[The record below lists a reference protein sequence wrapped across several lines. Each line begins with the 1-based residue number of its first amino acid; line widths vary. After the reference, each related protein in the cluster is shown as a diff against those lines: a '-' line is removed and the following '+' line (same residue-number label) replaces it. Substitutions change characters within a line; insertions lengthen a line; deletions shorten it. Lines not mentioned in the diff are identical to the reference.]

1 MSENGCL
8 QNTSF
13 NNVEIKDNIIY
24 RNPVSIE
31 GPKRQFSVINQSL
44 VGIDGSSSAFSDNDV
59 LLELGSLNIH
69 EATSD
74 YPLAQ
79 QILIKDVVIMVHQG
93 AGTTLTGHI
102 DISSNY
108 GIAVNEAISGNT
120 EIVGAGATYVSQTLE
135 TVGTETDINLNS
147 VGITSLCPNIVI
159 TDTQKIYVYLV
170 TTTTLSTAVSQG
182 KISIFME
189 YYVL

>member
-1 MSENGCL
+1 MSETGCL
-8 QNTSF
+8 HNDKL
-13 NNVEIKDNIIY
+13 NNIEIMNNIIY
-24 RNPVSIE
+24 RNPVSME

-44 VGIDGSSSAFSDNDV
+44 TDIDGSSTSFADNDV

-93 AGTTLTGHI
+93 AGVSLSGHI
-102 DISSNY
+102 DVSSTT
-108 GIAVNEAISGNT
+108 GIAMNTAISGNT
-120 EIVGAGATYVSQTLE
+120 EIVGHGATYVSQTLE
-135 TVGTETDINLNS
+135 TVGTEADINLNS
-147 VGITSLCPNIVI
+147 VGITSVCPNIVI
-159 TDTQKIYVYLV
+159 TDTQQIYVYLV
-170 TTTTLSTAVSQG
+170 TTTTLSLQLLQG

>member
-59 LLELGSLNIH
+59 LLEVGSLNIH

-79 QILIKDVVIMVHQG
+79 QILIKDVVIMVHQR

-147 VGITSLCPNIVI
+147 VGITSVCPNIVI

-170 TTTTLSTAVSQG
+170 TTTTLSTALSQG

>member
-1 MSENGCL
+1 MSETGCL
-8 QNTSF
+8 HNDKL
-13 NNVEIKDNIIY
+13 NNIEIMNNIIY

-31 GPKRQFSVINQSL
+31 GPKRQFSIINQSL
-44 VGIDGSSSAFSDNDV
+44 SSIDGSSPAFDLNDV

-79 QILIKDVVIMVHQG
+79 QILIKDVVIMVHQKAG
-93 AGTTLTGHI
+93 ATLAAQIHVSSTT
-102 DISSNY
+102 
-108 GIAVNEAISGNT
+108 GITMNTAISGNT
-120 EIVGAGATYVSQTLE
+120 KIIGAGATTYGWG
-135 TVGTETDINLNS
+135 GTPSDIALDT
-147 VGITSLCPNIVI
+147 VGITSVCPNKVI
-159 TDTQKIYVYLV
+159 TDTQQIYVYLV
-170 TTTTLSTAVSQG
+170 TRTTLSTALSQG

>member
-24 RNPVSIE
+24 RNPVSME

-44 VGIDGSSSAFSDNDV
+44 TDIDGSSTTFADNDV

-93 AGTTLTGHI
+93 AGTTLSGHI
-102 DISSNY
+102 DLSSTT
-108 GIAVNEAISGNT
+108 GIAMNTAISGNT
-120 EIVGAGATYVSQTLE
+120 EIVGHGATYVSQTLE
-135 TVGTETDINLNS
+135 TVGTEADINLNS
-147 VGITSLCPNIVI
+147 VGITSLHPNIVI
-159 TDTQKIYVYLV
+159 SDTQKIYVY
-170 TTTTLSTAVSQG
+170 
-182 KISIFME
+182 
-189 YYVL
+189 